1 MLSSHIYWL
10 PGLCLGLYARL
21 SALEVDYTSQTNAH
35 LLQGLDKIL
44 ISPDGDITVTN
55 DGATI
60 LGQMQVEHQVA
71 KLLVQLCPFQL
82 HSPSNVA
89 DQNPKTMK
97 LEMGQ
102 PASWSLRVL
111 SSNRRKSSSIAGF
124 TLLESQTDLI
134 RLVNSPL
141 KRSILLQTL
150 LNFQRKIQPIS
161 SELPKLPSEVKC
173 TRPKPPPH
181 S

>member
-21 SALEVDYTSQTNAH
+21 SALEVDHTSQTNAH

-71 KLLVQLCPFQL
+71 KLLVQLCPFL
-82 HSPSNVA
+82 LDNHSNVA
-89 DQNPKTMK
+89 GQNPKTMK

-102 PASWSLRVL
+102 RASWSLRVPF
-111 SSNRRKSSSIAGF
+111 SNRRKSSSIAAF
-124 TLLESQTDLI
+124 TLLESQTDLMK
-134 RLVNSPL
+134 LVNLLL
-141 KRSILLQTL
+141 KRSILLPTL
-150 LNFQRKIQPIS
+150 LNFQGKIQRIS
-161 SELPKLPSEVKC
+161 SELLKLLSEVKC
-173 TRPKPPPH
+173 TQPQLPPH